1 MSELKTSV
9 LIMHQNMLFSKSK
22 QFHTAADGASSNKSH
37 PCVIHTLTSMYYIQ
51 PPEPKKDILQL
62 CTNQPLDAIFFSLC

>member
-37 PCVIHTLTSMYYIQ
+37 PCVIHTLTSILYLTIGAKERHIAAMY
-51 PPEPKKDILQL
+51 
-62 CTNQPLDAIFFSLC
+62 